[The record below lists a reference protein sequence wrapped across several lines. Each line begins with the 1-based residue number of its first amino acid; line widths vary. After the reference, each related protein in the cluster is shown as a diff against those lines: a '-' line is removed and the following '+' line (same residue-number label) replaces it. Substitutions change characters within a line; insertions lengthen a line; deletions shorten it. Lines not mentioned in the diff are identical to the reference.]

1 MLELINISKIYG
13 NTAAVND
20 VSLNIESGEFFC
32 LLGPSG
38 CGKTTILRMIAG
50 FENISSG
57 KILLD
62 GEDIAQLPPYK
73 RNVNTVFQ
81 NYALFPNYNVF
92 DNVAYGL
99 KIKKLSKQEISKN
112 VDEGLAMVGLTGY
125 EKRMPSQLSG
135 GQQQRVALA
144 RAIVNKPKILLLDEP
159 LSALDKKIAEQTRIE
174 LITLQRK
181 LGITFI
187 FVTHNQ
193 QEALTLSDRIAVMK
207 NGFLLQC
214 DNPQTIYESPNN
226 YFTADFIGTMNF
238 FDGEILDIN
247 GQNIT
252 IKLLD
257 RFIISYKPKKKTNF
271 NIKDKIIFG
280 LRPEQMK
287 IGLLEPKDYENGIEG
302 IIESQIFIGEIT
314 KYIIKLENNQKITAN
329 ILNYLVLD
337 SKVMPYD
344 MNERIFISWSK
355 NSGVILENKK

>member
-1 MLELINISKIYG
+1 MLELINVSKLYG
-13 NTAAVND
+13 NTAAVNN
-20 VSLNIESGEFFC
+20 VSLTIDTGEFFC

-38 CGKTTILRMIAG
+38 CGKTTILRMVAG
-50 FENISSG
+50 FENITSG

-62 GEDIAQLPPYK
+62 GEDIAGLPPFK

-81 NYALFPNYNVF
+81 NYALFPNYNVY

-99 KIKKLSKQEISKN
+99 KLKKISKYEISKT
-112 VDEGLAMVGLTGY
+112 VEEGLAMVGLTGY
-125 EKRMPSQLSG
+125 ETRMPSQLSG

-159 LSALDKKIAEQTRIE
+159 LSALDKKIAEQTRFE
-174 LITLQRK
+174 LISLQRK

-193 QEALTLSDRIAVMK
+193 QEALTLADRIAVMK
-207 NGFLLQC
+207 DGNLLQC
-214 DNPQTIYESPNN
+214 DNPHTLYESPKNF
-226 YFTADFIGTMNF
+226 FTADFIGSMNF
-238 FDGEILDIN
+238 FEGEILDIS
-247 GQNIT
+247 GQNFK
-252 IKLLD
+252 IKLFD
-257 RFIISYKPKKKTNF
+257 KFIINQNIKEKKDFK
-271 NIKDKIIFG
+271 IKDKIIFG
-280 LRPEQMK
+280 IRPEQLK

-302 IIESQIFIGEIT
+302 IIENQVFIGDTT
-314 KYIIKLENNQKITAN
+314 KYIIKLENNFKINAN

-344 MNERIFISWSK
+344 MNEHIFISWSK